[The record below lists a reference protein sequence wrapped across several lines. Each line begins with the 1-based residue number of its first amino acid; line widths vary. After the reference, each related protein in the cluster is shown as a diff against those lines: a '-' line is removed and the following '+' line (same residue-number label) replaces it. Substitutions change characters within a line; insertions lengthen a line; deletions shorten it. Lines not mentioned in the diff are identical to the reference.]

1 MSEIIPVTI
10 KVICIFAALI
20 VWTAL
25 LPWVERRMLGL
36 MQDRYGPN
44 RVGPQGI
51 LQPMADGIKLFF
63 KEEVIPAGADRTMF
77 ILAPVFILVTALIAF
92 AVIPTPYIIADL
104 NIGIL
109 FIMAFSSLGVYG
121 ILTAGWSSNNKFSL
135 LGGLRAV
142 AQLISYELAI
152 GLSLVGVVMIT
163 GSFSLVDIV
172 EAQSGVP
179 FIVYQPLGFV
189 LFFISALAET
199 RRIPFDL
206 PEAEST
212 LVAGFHT
219 EYSSMKFALF
229 FLAEY
234 IHITIISAMAVLIF
248 FGGWRGPVLPS
259 VVWFLVKV
267 FLFVLVFV
275 WVRGTL
281 PRIRFDQLM
290 DFGWKVLMPLS
301 LLNIL
306 VTGYVAIIF
315 L

>member
-1 MSEIIPVTI
+1 MAEIILVVI
-10 KVICIFAALI
+10 KITLIFVALL

-25 LPWVERRMLGL
+25 LPWAERRILGF
-36 MQDRYGPN
+36 MQDRHGPN

-51 LQPMADGIKLFF
+51 LQPVADGIKLFF
-63 KEEVIPAGADRTMF
+63 KEEVIPAGADRF
-77 ILAPVFILVTALIAF
+77 VFVLAPIVILVTALLSF
-92 AVIPTPYIIADL
+92 AVIPTPYIIADI

-109 FIMAFSSLGVYG
+109 YILAFSSLGVYG
-121 ILTAGWSSNNKFSL
+121 VLMAGWASNSKFPL

-142 AQLISYELAI
+142 AQLISYELSI
-152 GLSLVGVVMIT
+152 GLSIVGVVMIA
-163 GSFSLVDIV
+163 GSFSLVEIV

-179 FIVYQPLGFV
+179 FIIYQPLGFIIFLV
-189 LFFISALAET
+189 SAVAET

-234 IHITIISAMAVLIF
+234 IHITVIGAMAVLLF
-248 FGGWRGPVLPS
+248 FGGWRGPLLPPLL
-259 VVWFLVKV
+259 WFLIKLSI
-267 FLFVLVFV
+267 FIFIFI
-275 WVRGTL
+275 WIRGTL
-281 PRIRFDQLM
+281 PRLRYDQLM
-290 DFGWKVLMPLS
+290 DLGWKVLMPAALM
-301 LLNIL
+301 NIL
-306 VTGYVAIIF
+306 ITGYVAILF